1 MSDDQP
7 LVDRTTGT
15 VLPASKKP
23 PATRR
28 GLFLLIYA
36 FRPSRLKSRAGESLA
51 PLPRLAADFSRGT
64 RAMSQAIVDPNEL
77 RRFAHQLK
85 QFNAELEERLTT
97 LAAQLHAL
105 SSTWRDQEQKKFA
118 DEFEQHLKLINR
130 SIEATN
136 EYAPFLLRKAE
147 RIEEYLQQ
155 K

>member
-1 MSDDQP
+1 
-7 LVDRTTGT
+7 
-15 VLPASKKP
+15 
-23 PATRR
+23 
-28 GLFLLIYA
+28 
-36 FRPSRLKSRAGESLA
+36 
-51 PLPRLAADFSRGT
+51 
-64 RAMSQAIVDPNEL
+64 MSQAIVDPAEL

-85 QFNAELEERLTT
+85 TFNAELEERLTT

-105 SSTWRDQEQKKFA
+105 SATWRDQEQKKFT
-118 DEFEQHLKLINR
+118 DEFDQHLKLISR